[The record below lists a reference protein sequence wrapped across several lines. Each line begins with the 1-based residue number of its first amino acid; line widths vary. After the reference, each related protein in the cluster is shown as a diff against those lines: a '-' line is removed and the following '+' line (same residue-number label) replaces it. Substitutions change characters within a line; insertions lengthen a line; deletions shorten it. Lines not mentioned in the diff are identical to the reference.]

1 MSVVARDVYPAA
13 VRVGDIMTS
22 NPITVRST
30 DCVEESLQK
39 MGRAG
44 AGRAPV
50 VEQLIGAVS
59 LDDLLKVI
67 AGDAQHVVAA
77 IGNERQTEGL
87 LRP

>member
-1 MSVVARDVYPAA
+1 

-30 DCVEESLQK
+30 DSVEESLQK

-44 AGRAPV
+44 VRRAPV
-50 VEQLIGAVS
+50 VDQVEQLIGVLS
-59 LDDLLKVI
+59 LDDLFKVI

-77 IGNERQTEGL
+77 IRNERQTEGL